1 MTDNCKLAE
10 LIARH
15 APEDGSHPTAIPGLW
30 LARCSQPSET
40 MFGMQEPAVC
50 LIAQGRKRVM
60 LGELIYENDSASFL
74 AASVDLPISGQVIDA
89 TPERPYLSM
98 RLNLDTTLLTEM
110 VLELESRDAV
120 MGEPVRGLSVSA
132 TSEELVSASLRLMQ
146 LLDKPAD
153 IPYLAPL
160 AQREIY
166 YRLLTGEQGGAVRS
180 MARCEA
186 RLEQI
191 NRAIGW
197 IKRHYNKPFSIEAVA
212 AEARMSAS
220 TLHHHFKSITAM
232 SPLQYQKQ
240 LRLQEA
246 RRLMIGRAMDAAS
259 AAYEV
264 GYESPSQFTREYGR
278 MFGVPPA
285 RDVARLRAVQEG
297 DPSAA

>member
-1 MTDNCKLAE
+1 MSDTHKLAE

-15 APEDGSHPTAIPGLW
+15 APEDGSHSTAIPNLW
-30 LARCSQPSET
+30 VARCSQPSDA
-40 MFGMQEPAVC
+40 MFSLQEPAFC

-60 LGELIYENDSASFL
+60 LGDLIYEYDSSSFL

-89 TPERPYLSM
+89 TPERPYLGM
-98 RLNLDTTLLTEM
+98 RLNLDVALLTEM

-120 MGEPVRGLSVSA
+120 LGEPVRGLCVSNINEELLSA
-132 TSEELVSASLRLMQ
+132 TVRLLQ

-153 IPYLAPL
+153 IAYLAPL

-166 YRLLTGEQGGAVRS
+166 YRLLTGEQGGAVRN

-186 RLEQI
+186 RLQQI

-246 RRLMIGRAMDAAS
+246 RRLMVSRAMDAAS

-278 MFGVPPA
+278 LFGVPPA
-285 RDVARLRAVQEG
+285 RDVARLRAVQER